1 MRIVPCACVATVTAI
16 DVRSAGNAGQIP
28 LSIFGICPP
37 KSSSMQQALARGNA
51 NARVGDVELDAELA
65 EGGHDGD
72 EIVGLDVLDHD
83 LSSGR
88 RGEADEARDLDV
100 VGPDSVLAPAELVH
114 ALDVQHV
121 RADALDPRTE
131 RDEEPAEILDV
142 RLAGGMAEHGFTV
155 GENRR
160 HDRVLGPHD
169 RRLVEVDARAREA
182 VRGEVVD
189 PVELDLGAQGSE
201 RVNVCVETSPPDHVP
216 SGRRHR
222 DAPEAREQRPREEE
236 RRADLSREAGVEIG
250 LGDPARIDPYLIG
263 ARPLGICAEI
273 PQEVDHR
280 LHVTD
285 PGDVRQTHLV
295 GGENGRSEDR
305 QRAVL
310 VAGRTDGSAERATSF
325 DDEGL
330 HRAGIVLGGPR
341 AAS

>member
-1 MRIVPCACVATVTAI
+1 MIRAPIDTSLSTKKSRLSNIFSKMRIVPCAWVATVTAI

-37 KSSSMQQALARGNA
+37 KSSSMCRRWPAGNA

-65 EGGHDGD
+65 ESGHDRD

-88 RGEADEARDLDV
+88 RCEADEARDLDV
-100 VGPDSVLAPAELVH
+100 IGPDSVLASAELVH
-114 ALDVQHV
+114 TLDVQHV

-142 RLAGGMAEHGFTV
+142 RLAGGVAEHGFAV

-160 HDRVLGPHD
+160 HDRVLRPHD

-189 PVELDLGAQGSE
+189 AVELDLGAQGGE
-201 RVNVCVETSPPDHVP
+201 RVNVRVETPPPDHVP

-222 DAPEAREQRPREEE
+222 DASEAREQRPCEEE

-250 LGDPARIDPYLIG
+250 LRDPARIDPYLVR
-263 ARPLGICAEI
+263 RPSTRH
-273 PQEVDHR
+273 PR
-280 LHVTD
+280 RD
-285 PGDVRQTHLV
+285 PA
-295 GGENGRSEDR
+295 GGRPSSPRRGSGGRSTDAPRRRRER
-305 QRAVL
+305 SQR
-310 VAGRTDGSAERATSF
+310 GSAARRSCCRPHGRF
-325 DDEGL
+325 
-330 HRAGIVLGGPR
+330 R
-341 AAS
+341 